1 MRVITIGKRLVPADQ
16 IALSNPSI
24 RRAISNSSPTGRSGA
39 AARGST
45 DAYALF
51 AVPRR
56 GGNRR
61 SRTPLTSIHRH
72 IDPSTT
78 LIEDW
83 TADQAVIKAH

>member
-1 MRVITIGKRLVPADQ
+1 MRVITIGKDWFPPSRLHV
-16 IALSNPSI
+16 SNPSI
-24 RRAISNSSPTGRSGA
+24 RRAISNSSPTGRSGPA
-39 AARGST
+39 SRGST

-61 SRTPLTSIHRH
+61 SRTPLTSIYRH